1 MWIRKKELRALS
13 EAVRKAID
21 GQDVDLRD
29 NKEGELSILK
39 NDIHTLIHIEKE
51 QKEYEKKEKEVLA
64 KYLADISHQ
73 IKTPLTSTML
83 LANLIPDAPKE
94 KQQIF
99 LMQMK
104 KEFAHMEW
112 LVSTILKMARLDS
125 KAVEFH
131 MEHVQLSAL
140 MDSAITPLNILLDI
154 RDQKVEA
161 LHDMELFCDKRW
173 TAEALS
179 NLIKNAS
186 ENSPLG
192 SRITIDGG
200 RNPIFSFISVT
211 DCGVGIPKEKL
222 RTLFT
227 RFYNSQSENGYGIG
241 LPLALSIMKAQNGD
255 IDVTQEPGQTGVTF
269 TMKFYK

>member
-104 KEFAHMEW
+104 KEFAHM
-112 LVSTILKMARLDS
+112 
-125 KAVEFH
+125 
-131 MEHVQLSAL
+131 
-140 MDSAITPLNILLDI
+140 
-154 RDQKVEA
+154 
-161 LHDMELFCDKRW
+161 
-173 TAEALS
+173 
-179 NLIKNAS
+179 
-186 ENSPLG
+186 
-192 SRITIDGG
+192 
-200 RNPIFSFISVT
+200 
-211 DCGVGIPKEKL
+211 
-222 RTLFT
+222 
-227 RFYNSQSENGYGIG
+227 
-241 LPLALSIMKAQNGD
+241 
-255 IDVTQEPGQTGVTF
+255 
-269 TMKFYK
+269 